1 MKKITLL
8 MSFLLTIFI
17 AKAQCDYVVDM
28 QDSYGDG
35 WNGASID
42 MSINGVVMTSFTVT
56 AADGSAATGSY
67 STYTGDNVEFY
78 FNSGTWDTEITFQIT
93 APDGSSV
100 GSYGPYPTNSGNDYS
115 VWTGVSNS
123 TCAPPACLDPYGLT
137 ASNGTSSTIDVSW
150 TGGPNAA
157 SYNVEYGLSGFTQ
170 GSGTTITASTAST
183 TITGLTAYTI
193 YDIYVQADC
202 GTNGTSTWAGPISY
216 STCPSGAP
224 FLENFDATPASQAL
238 TNATAPCWTQSTND
252 VFDWLINNGG
262 TTSNTTGPSDDITGG
277 GNYMYIETSV
287 PRTVGD
293 SAILTSPD
301 FDISSLSSAEVSFRS
316 HMYGAS
322 IGTLNVA
329 VSGDGGTTF
338 NTVWSNFW

>member
-8 MSFLLTIFI
+8 LSFLVTVFF
-17 AKAQCDYVVDM
+17 AKAQCDYIVDM

-56 AADGSAATGSY
+56 TADGSAATGSY

-100 GSYGPYPTNSGNDYS
+100 GSYGPYPTNSGNSYS

-123 TCAPPACLDPYGLT
+123 TCAPPACLDPYGLS
-137 ASNGTSSTIDVSW
+137 ASNGTSSSIDVSW

-157 SYNVEYGLSGFTQ
+157 SYNVEYGVTGYTQ
-170 GSGTTITASTAST
+170 GSGTTTTASTALT

-202 GTNGTSTWAGPISY
+202 GANGTSSWAGPISY
-216 STCPSGAP
+216 STCPWG
-224 FLENFDATPASQAL
+224 
-238 TNATAPCWTQSTND
+238 
-252 VFDWLINNGG
+252 
-262 TTSNTTGPSDDITGG
+262 
-277 GNYMYIETSV
+277 
-287 PRTVGD
+287 
-293 SAILTSPD
+293 
-301 FDISSLSSAEVSFRS
+301 SSLLRKF
-316 HMYGAS
+316 
-322 IGTLNVA
+322 
-329 VSGDGGTTF
+329 
-338 NTVWSNFW
+338 